1 MSSRRPDQQIYVLK
15 QRRSNMEISKEES
28 KNTTRKEEGKKK
40 CNSAEK
46 SITTK
51 NKNYDCSKKFSNDK
65 FSPDRSKVNHID
77 LKKTF
82 YYQPCSKKGVI
93 VLAEKK
99 FSNTGKDVVVV
110 SDMRRTLFG
119 IEYFSDMVSHMIL
132 NDASRMLQELRNNIK
147 VRSCSAQINVNISYK
162 QKINKLHHSIADNI
176 VNIAIENAMK
186 MLVSVAKCYH
196 GKIDCENLK
205 KKNANIE
212 DLNKE
217 FNNVYGGKDNNEEHN
232 RTRLQNFET
241 SRDKEVHNS
250 TDGAANSD
258 KQKGGINED
267 NNMSLLKGNYDAP
280 GEKNTGSD
288 LEISLLKGNC
298 DAAEESSTGSD
309 LQIFLSK
316 VNCEAPEESN
326 PESDLQIQEEIR
338 DDWDSNWTE
347 EGECINE
354 ELRNELSRLT
364 SKNDG
369 KRKSD
374 AISYLEFEPKEIMLD
389 AGEFGHILEL
399 HNFSSAMKTQDLFFA
414 LTSLGIKDCS
424 ITWVD
429 DTHALAVFANPNA
442 AHTAMRTQSPLL
454 EIRQVIDGT
463 SQSRLKARDFK
474 DVLLPYKKRPETS
487 SLVAHNLVTGALG
500 IKSKVTAEQR
510 KKEREKLKEAKVQR
524 KIKAKQ
530 KRDMWENPE

>member
-1 MSSRRPDQQIYVLK
+1 MASNSCSRSSRRPDQQIYVLK
-15 QRRSNMEISKEES
+15 QRRSNIEISKEES
-28 KNTTRKEEGKKK
+28 KNTTRKEKGIKR
-40 CNSAEK
+40 CNSAQK

-77 LKKTF
+77 LKKT
-82 YYQPCSKKGVI
+82 YYQPCFKKGVI

-110 SDMRRTLFG
+110 SDIRRTLFG
-119 IEYFSDMVSHMIL
+119 IEHFSDMFSHMIL

-147 VRSCSAQINVNISYK
+147 VRSCSAQINVNILYK

-186 MLVSVAKCYH
+186 MLISVAKCYH

-217 FNNVYGGKDNNEEHN
+217 CNNVYGEKDNNKKHN

-241 SRDKEVHNS
+241 SRDKGVHNS
-250 TDGAANSD
+250 TDRAANFN
-258 KQKGGINED
+258 KQKGDINED
-267 NNMSLLKGNYDAP
+267 NNMSLLKGN
-280 GEKNTGSD
+280 
-288 LEISLLKGNC
+288 C
-298 DAAEESSTGSD
+298 DAAEKSNTG
-309 LQIFLSK
+309 
-316 VNCEAPEESN
+316 
-326 PESDLQIQEEIR
+326 SDLQIQEEIT
-338 DDWDSNWTE
+338 DDWDSSWTE

-364 SKNDG
+364 CKNDG
-369 KRKSD
+369 ERKSD
-374 AISYLEFEPKEIMLD
+374 VISYLEFEPKEIMLD

-429 DTHALAVFANPNA
+429 DTHALAVFANQNA

-510 KKEREKLKEAKVQR
+510 KKEREKLKEAKGIFLQR